1 MSTTVEFRKSE
12 EQRRI
17 EAKCEILDKC
27 QSSDDIFEM
36 LSDEINTLMQDGN
49 SDDFT
54 ITDHYN
60 FGTEHDIEL
69 LLELTSDLRW
79 YTRLIKDDD
88 NKHIT
93 TYNLDYLRDY
103 M

>member
-17 EAKCEILDKC
+17 EAKCQILDKC

-60 FGTEHDIEL
+60 FGTEYDIEL

-93 TYNLDYLRDY
+93 TYNLDYLRKY
-103 M
+103 F